1 MMMHEIANFKCILTL
16 YFKLPA
22 VFKTFF
28 LEDGVLG
35 LAGQV
40 FPCGILPNNK

>member
-1 MMMHEIANFKCILTL
+1 MMQKLTNFKCILTL

-22 VFKTFF
+22 VFKAFF

-40 FPCGILPNNK
+40 FPCVFLPNNK